1 MSDAKIPPPSP
12 KTGGATRETSPGP
25 AKPKPKGSVAEATGR
40 STAEKAGA
48 QGQRVNIGNAGKR
61 DHNL

>member
-1 MSDAKIPPPSP
+1 MDEDKADKAK
-12 KTGGATRETSPGP
+12 GAGP
-25 AKPKPKGSVAEATGR
+25 APDRDKPRRLETVKEATGP

-48 QGQRVNIGNAGKR
+48 QEQRVNIGNAGKR

>member
-1 MSDAKIPPPSP
+1 MSEAKVPPPSP
-12 KTGGATRETSPGP
+12 KSGVATCEPSPGP

-48 QGQRVNIGNAGKR
+48 QEQRVNIGNAGKR

>member
-1 MSDAKIPPPSP
+1 MSEAKVPPPSP
-12 KTGGATRETSPGP
+12 KSGVATREPSPGP

-40 STAEKAGA
+40 STPEKAGA
-48 QGQRVNIGNAGKR
+48 QEQRVNIGNAGKR